1 MGNCEGDGPDGGVDG
16 LLDGGGPEGRVGLGI
31 LGSEET
37 VCALVDYLL
46 GEGQRVQLVDYL
58 VEVGQ
63 RQHFHLLLS
72 LGKAEG
78 EEVGRRCLLLFW
90 GLLRKGGPVEAV
102 EWGGGWYEGGTGA
115 VEEFGG
121 VVDWGGG
128 LSDEG
133 AGGA

>member
-1 MGNCEGDGPDGGVDG
+1 MGNYEGDGPDGGVDG

-72 LGKAEG
+72 LGKQKGRELEEDVFFYFG
-78 EEVGRRCLLLFW
+78 DCYGRVDQWRLLNGVEVGMREGLVQWKSLV
-90 GLLRKGGPVEAV
+90 GLLTGGRTE
-102 EWGGGWYEGGTGA
+102 
-115 VEEFGG
+115 
-121 VVDWGGG
+121 
-128 LSDEG
+128 
-133 AGGA
+133 